1 MTLFLEV
8 HDLNGQSARAFA
20 EARAQTRNG
29 IDCLKYWPCED
40 GRSVALLVEAQDEAT
55 LRSSAAGAKEITE
68 LFAPAARW
76 MSVETMEAGS
86 S

>member
-8 HDLNGQSARAFA
+8 CDLNGQSAQSFA
-20 EARAQTRNG
+20 EARSRTRNG
-29 IDCLKYWPCED
+29 IHCLKYWPCDD
-40 GRSVALLVEAQDEAT
+40 GRSVALLVEAQDEVT

-76 MSVETMEAGS
+76 MSIETIQARPS
-86 S
+86 